1 MGSSIMRPN
10 DQSDNKPMY
19 TLPKRASKWLHR
31 CLRTIGKVI
40 AAAVLV
46 TTASVAHAHK
56 LNLFTYVEGDK
67 VFVDGYFADG
77 TKARNSSVTVRNGA
91 REIVIEGT
99 TDEEGQFNFKLA
111 TPSDLHI
118 VLNAGLGHQA
128 EAVIAATEFGGA
140 ASPAAAAAVTTPTTA
155 APHATA
161 TAETEAVATALDAR
175 ELETTIQRAVSEGVR
190 PLAKEI
196 MDLREKAKVSDMIGG
211 VGFIVGAFG
220 LWALFTSR
228 RNTRN
233 DPPT

>member
-1 MGSSIMRPN
+1 MRPN
-10 DQSDNKPMY
+10 EQSDNKRMC
-19 TLPKRASKWLHR
+19 TLPNSASKWIHR
-31 CLRTIGKVI
+31 CLRTIGNVMV
-40 AAAVLV
+40 AAVLI

-99 TDEEGQFNFKLA
+99 TNEEGQFNFKLA

-128 EAVIAATEFGGA
+128 EAVIAATEFGGT
-140 ASPAAAAAVTTPTTA
+140 ASPAAAATTPATTEPNATTDTETA
-155 APHATA
+155 ATG
-161 TAETEAVATALDAR
+161 LDAR
-175 ELETTIQRAVSEGVR
+175 ELEATVQRAVSEGVR

-233 DPPT
+233 DPPA

>member
-1 MGSSIMRPN
+1 MRPN
-10 DQSDNKPMY
+10 IQFDNKHMC
-19 TLPKRASKWLHR
+19 TLSKRPSKWFPR
-31 CLRTIGKVI
+31 RLRAIGKVL

-46 TTASVAHAHK
+46 TTASIAHAHK

-99 TDEEGQFNFKLA
+99 TDEEGQFSFKLA
-111 TPSDLHI
+111 TPSELHI

-128 EAVIAATEFGGA
+128 EAGVAATEFGGA
-140 ASPAAAAAVTTPTTA
+140 ASPAAAAAVATPATDE
-155 APHATA
+155 PNGTA
-161 TAETEAVATALDAR
+161 TAETVAVATAFDAR
-175 ELETTIQRAVSEGVR
+175 ELEATVQRAVSEGVR

-233 DPPT
+233 DPPA

>member
-1 MGSSIMRPN
+1 MRPN
-10 DQSDNKPMY
+10 IQFDNKHMC
-19 TLPKRASKWLHR
+19 TLSKRPSKWFPR
-31 CLRTIGKVI
+31 RLRAIGKVL

-46 TTASVAHAHK
+46 TTASIAHAHK

-91 REIVIEGT
+91 RDVVIEGT

-111 TPSDLHI
+111 TPSELHI

-128 EAVIAATEFGGA
+128 EAVIAATEFGGT
-140 ASPAAAAAVTTPTTA
+140 ASPAAAAAPATTE
-155 APHATA
+155 PHGTA
-161 TAETEAVATALDAR
+161 TTETAAVATALDAR

-233 DPPT
+233 DPPA